1 MDTVKSSVSEV
12 EKIYIL
18 EFWLK
23 IKKNSSYLVFASTLG
38 HWIWD
43 LSGSI
48 WHNVAVY
55 EKWNIKS
62 SLANKQIPH
71 IHTWT
76 CTIDKNLMS

>member
-18 EFWLK
+18 KFWLK

-55 EKWNIKS
+55 EKWNITKHLLPGKS

-71 IHTWT
+71 IQLKR
-76 CTIDKNLMS
+76 I